1 MTELEALDRR
11 YRVIAGR
18 TLLFDGE
25 GFLWDPA
32 EWGEEVAEELAR
44 ESGLGEALDEMR
56 WRVVR
61 FLREFY
67 ARNGRAPLN
76 KILRQGTGLALR
88 ELEGLFPGG
97 IKYGL
102 RRIAGLPN
110 PKHCQ

>member
-1 MTELEALDRR
+1 MTELEDADRR
-11 YRVIAGR
+11 YRTIAGR
-18 TLLFDGE
+18 SLLFDGE

-32 EWGEEVAEELAR
+32 DWSEDVAEELAR
-44 ESGLGEALDEMR
+44 EGGLAGLDETR

-61 FLREFY
+61 FLRDFY
-67 ARNGRAPLN
+67 ATNGRAPLN

-97 IKYGL
+97 IKYGI